1 MSDTATFVCS
11 ICGEPSHDICVTCT
25 KDTCENHR
33 CPKCLQCSDCC
44 TCESARVS
52 AAT

>member
-11 ICGEPSHDICVTCT
+11 ICGEPSQEICVTCT